1 MQFEFTLMLEAKKE
15 VDRLLVRQYNRVN
28 KYAERMSTE
37 TDPKKLEA
45 AQAIIDMQFEE
56 LSKFKDWAD
65 TIILLTETILQ
76 NEQNEKNNAFSRGYT
91 AAQKAKTVAETLGH
105 VQNFR
110 QFKEY
115 QREQQKIKWA
125 DHL

>member
-15 VDRLLVRQYNRVN
+15 VDWLLVRQYNRVN

-56 LSKFKDWAD
+56 ISKFKDWAD
-65 TIILLTETILQ
+65 TMVKLTETIIQ
-76 NEQNEKNNAFSRGYT
+76 NEQTEKNNAFSRGYT
-91 AAQKAKTVAETLGH
+91 AAQKAKAVAETLGTIKTY
-105 VQNFR
+105 R
-110 QFKEY
+110 EFKEHK
-115 QREQQKIKWA
+115 REEQKIKWA